1 MGLNNFKGGY
11 MQNKVLLILARG
23 FEEIEAITAI
33 DILRRAGIETTVAG
47 LDSELI
53 TGSHNIPIKC
63 DTILAEVD
71 QQEYSHLVLPGGQ
84 PGTNNLEDDDRV
96 LQLITDFNRQ
106 NKVVAAI
113 CAAPTVLQAAGILA
127 GKRITS
133 YPAERQNFISS
144 NYADDKVVQD
154 NNIITSRGVGTAI
167 DFALTLVENIKGR
180 EIRRNIAE
188 KILWPE

>member
-1 MGLNNFKGGY
+1 MGLNNFKEGY

-84 PGTNNLEDDDRV
+84 PGTNNLKDDDRV